1 MKRLLLKLFC
11 IELYIILIEVHMN
24 DSHIARSYITNHG
37 DVNVVVKLKE
47 DVEKYMGFTNSH
59 ILTNFLLLPL
69 IAVLLATEYIETKI
83 VLRLCSIQ

>member
-1 MKRLLLKLFC
+1 MKRLLLKLSC
-11 IELYIILIEVHMN
+11 IELYIILIEVHVN

-47 DVEKYMGFTNSH
+47 DGEQYMGFTNSH
-59 ILTNFLLLPL
+59 ILTNLLLLPL